1 MPSIE
6 LDTPAVSAI
15 LDTDLTAKLFFCTT
29 VIVWQS
35 WDIYHASNYSKTAFK
50 AQNRLFCPFDLF
62 DKPSSW
68 LYILQSKPHLPYITL
83 NLPHITL
90 HLPYITLHLSHITL
104 HLPHFTL
111 TLPHITVN
119 LSHIKLYLLQ
129 NNPVMKPVRP
139 FIAAAGGLT
148 ELINICLQT
157 TKFRP
162 IRAYRTKLPAALFI
176 KK

>member
-62 DKPSSW
+62 GKPSSW
-68 LYILQSKPHLPYITL
+68 LYIPQSKPHLPHIKL
-83 NLPHITL
+83 NLSHITL
-90 HLPYITLHLSHITL
+90 HLSHITLTLPHITLHLSHITL
-104 HLPHFTL
+104 HFPR
-111 TLPHITVN
+111 
-119 LSHIKLYLLQ
+119 IKLYLLQ